1 MDWRISFI
9 ALIAGY
15 IAGSISFTRLI
26 TRAIKHDK
34 ESAPLEVPVEG
45 TEMTYKVTAFGA
57 TRASMEL
64 GPKAGCAI
72 GMADMLKVALVV
84 LIFKLLYTD
93 QPYLLFA
100 AIGGMTGHNWP
111 VFYHFKGGRGISAY
125 YGGLFIIDWLGAIV
139 TMVTGLVFGMFII
152 KDYFVAY
159 MAGLWFLIPWLW
171 LTASSPYYI
180 IYAVIV
186 NILYV
191 IAMLPDIKQYAAI
204 KKVKKV
210 DPKMVLETNPMG
222 RGMLKISDWVNNLFK
237 RK

>member
-1 MDWRISFI
+1 MDWRIFFI
-9 ALIAGY
+9 SLMAGY
-15 IAGSISFTRLI
+15 LAGSISFTRLI
-26 TRAIKHDK
+26 SRSAKIDK
-34 ESAPLEVPVEG
+34 GAPPLEVPVEG
-45 TEMTYKVTAFGA
+45 TDMTYKVTAFGA

-84 LIFKLLYTD
+84 LLFRLLYPG
-93 QPYLLFA
+93 QPYLLIA
-100 AIGGMTGHNWP
+100 AIGGMAGHNWP
-111 VFYHFKGGRGISAY
+111 VFYRFKGGRGISAY
-125 YGGLFIIDWLGAIV
+125 YGGLFVIDWLGAIV
-139 TMVTGLVFGMFII
+139 TMLTGLIFGMFII

-171 LTASSPYYI
+171 ITKNSPEHI

-186 NILYV
+186 NILY
-191 IAMLPDIKQYAAI
+191 ILAMLPDIRQYTAI
-204 KKVKKV
+204 KKVKKI